1 MPQTQIACPRC
12 RQMIAA
18 NIEQLFDVT
27 HDLQAKQRLL
37 GGISNTARCPHCGYQ
52 GRLATPI
59 VYHDNEKELLLTF
72 FPPEL
77 AIPLNEQERIIGPL
91 IKQIMDRLPPEKRKG
106 YLLNPTPNL
115 TYESMIQ
122 TILGKDGITP
132 EMLKEQQE
140 RVVLVERL
148 IQASS
153 NDVRSEIIKQNLN
166 LFDEQFFALFSRL
179 AQSAA
184 ASGQEPVAKAMV
196 ELQKQLLEETEFGR
210 GLKESVGELEA
221 ASKSLQDAGQ
231 GLTREKLLELVIA
244 SPNDARLQA
253 YVSLARSGM
262 DYQFFQTL
270 TEKIDEASGDEK
282 TRLESMRG
290 KLLDLTNE
298 IDKQLEA
305 RYKEAQTFVES
316 LLAQENI
323 VKAVRDNLHRF
334 TQDAV
339 DIVNQLLRQASEKND
354 YTRMGKL
361 QKMVEVLRE
370 VSTPPEVAFIE
381 QLLDA
386 PDSASLE
393 NILKANKTLI
403 NDQFMEALIGLVAQ
417 VDAAAGQG
425 NTDAKALS
433 EKLSIIYKIALK
445 YSMKKNL
452 SYQLFSSE
460 GGTHG

>member
-18 NIEQLFDVT
+18 NVEQLFDVT
-27 HDLQAKQRLL
+27 QDPQAKQRLL
-37 GGISNTARCPHCGYQ
+37 GGISNMARCPHCGYQ

-77 AIPLNEQERIIGPL
+77 GLPLNEQEKIIGPL
-91 IKQIMDRLPPEKRKG
+91 IKQVMDRLPPEKRKG
-106 YLLNPTPNL
+106 YLLSPMPNL
-115 TYESMIQ
+115 TYESMVQ
-122 TILGKDGITP
+122 VILGKDGITP

-140 RVVLVERL
+140 RVSLIERL
-148 IQASS
+148 LQAST
-153 NDVRSEIIKQNLN
+153 NDVRSELIKQNIN

-184 ASGQEPVAKAMV
+184 ASVQEPVARAMV
-196 ELQKQLLEETEFGR
+196 DLQNQLLEETEYGR

-221 ASKSLQDAGQ
+221 ATKSLQDAGQ
-231 GLTREKLLELVIA
+231 GLTREMLLDLVIE
-244 SPNDARLQA
+244 SPNEARMRA
-253 YVSLARSGM
+253 FVSLARGGM
-262 DYQFFQTL
+262 DYQFFQIL
-270 TEKIDEASGDEK
+270 SDKIDKASGEEK
-282 TRLESMRG
+282 TKLESIRE

-298 IDKQLEA
+298 VDRQMET
-305 RYKEAQTFVES
+305 RYKQAQEFVES
-316 LLAQENI
+316 LLAQED
-323 VKAVRDNLHRF
+323 VVQAVQENLDRF

-339 DIVNQLLRQASEKND
+339 EIVNQLLRQASEKND

-370 VSTPPEVAFIE
+370 ASTPPEVAFIE

-386 PDSASLE
+386 PDDAALDKMLGDNSA
-393 NILKANKTLI
+393 LI

-417 VDAAAGQG
+417 VDQAAEQG
-425 NTDAKALS
+425 NPEAKALS
-433 EKLSIIYKIALK
+433 EKLSKVYKTALK
-445 YSMKKNL
+445 FSMKRNM
-452 SYQLFSSE
+452 
-460 GGTHG
+460 

>member
-12 RQMIAA
+12 RQMISA

-27 HDLQAKQRLL
+27 QDPQAKQRLL

-59 VYHDNEKELLLTF
+59 VYHDSDKELLLTY

-77 AIPLNEQERIIGPL
+77 SVPINEQEKIIGPL
-91 IKQIMDRLPPEKRKG
+91 LKQVMDRLPPEKRKG

-115 TYESMIQ
+115 TYESMVQ

-140 RVVLVERL
+140 RVSLIERL
-148 IQASS
+148 LQVTS
-153 NDVRSEIIKQNLN
+153 NDVRSELIKQNIN

-184 ASGQEPVAKAMV
+184 AGGQEPVARAMV
-196 ELQKQLLEETEFGR
+196 DIQKQLLEETEFGR

-221 ASKSLQDAGQ
+221 AQKSLQAAGQ
-231 GLTREKLLELVIA
+231 GLTREVLLELILE

-253 YVSLARSGM
+253 YVSLARGGL
-262 DYQFFQTL
+262 DYQFFQLL
-270 TEKIDEASGDEK
+270 TEKIEKASGDEK
-282 TRLESMRG
+282 VKFESIRE
-290 KLLDLTNE
+290 KLLDFTNE
-298 IDKQLEA
+298 IDRQLEA
-305 RYKEAQTFVES
+305 RYKQAQEFVES
-316 LLAQENI
+316 LLKQSDVA
-323 VKAVRDNLHRF
+323 KAVHDNLDRF

-339 DIVNQLLRQASEKND
+339 DIVNQMLRQASEKND
-354 YTRMGKL
+354 YERMGKL
-361 QKMVEVLRE
+361 QKLVEVLRA
-370 VSTPPEVAFIE
+370 VSSPPEVTFIE
-381 QLLDA
+381 QLLDV
-386 PDSASLE
+386 PDEASLE
-393 NILKANKTLI
+393 KMLDDNKALI

-425 NTDAKALS
+425 NPEAKALAQ
-433 EKLSIIYKIALK
+433 KLSTVYKFALK
-445 YSMKKNL
+445 YSMKKNIA
-452 SYQLFSSE
+452 
-460 GGTHG
+460 

>member
-18 NIEQLFDVT
+18 NVEQLFDVT
-27 HDLQAKQRLL
+27 QDPQAKQRLL
-37 GGISNTARCPHCGYQ
+37 GGISNMARCPHCGYQ

-77 AIPLNEQERIIGPL
+77 GLPLNEQEKIIGPL
-91 IKQIMDRLPPEKRKG
+91 IKQVMDRLPPEKRKG
-106 YLLNPTPNL
+106 YLLSPMPNL
-115 TYESMIQ
+115 TYESMVQ
-122 TILGKDGITP
+122 VILGKDGITP

-140 RVVLVERL
+140 RVSLIERL
-148 IQASS
+148 LQAST
-153 NDVRSEIIKQNLN
+153 NDVRSELIKQNIN

-184 ASGQEPVAKAMV
+184 ASGQEPVARAMV
-196 ELQKQLLEETEFGR
+196 DLQNQLLEETEYGR

-221 ASKSLQDAGQ
+221 ATKSLQDAGQ
-231 GLTREKLLELVIA
+231 GLTREKLLDLVIE
-244 SPNDARLQA
+244 SPNEARMRA
-253 YVSLARSGM
+253 FVSLARGGM
-262 DYQFFQTL
+262 DYQFFQIL
-270 TEKIDEASGDEK
+270 SDKIDKASGEEK
-282 TRLESMRG
+282 TKLESIRE

-298 IDKQLEA
+298 VDRQMET
-305 RYKEAQTFVES
+305 RYKQAQEFVES
-316 LLAQENI
+316 LLAQED
-323 VKAVRDNLHRF
+323 VVQAVQENLDRF

-339 DIVNQLLRQASEKND
+339 EIVNQLLRQASEKND

-370 VSTPPEVAFIE
+370 ASTPPEVAFIE

-386 PDSASLE
+386 PDDAALDKMLGDNSA
-393 NILKANKTLI
+393 LI

-417 VDAAAGQG
+417 VDQAAEQG
-425 NTDAKALS
+425 NPEAKALS
-433 EKLSIIYKIALK
+433 EKLSKVYKTALK
-445 YSMKKNL
+445 FSMKRNM
-452 SYQLFSSE
+452 
-460 GGTHG
+460 

>member
-18 NIEQLFDVT
+18 NVEQLFDVT
-27 HDLQAKQRLL
+27 QDPQAKQRLL
-37 GGISNTARCPHCGYQ
+37 GGISNMARCPHCGYQ

-77 AIPLNEQERIIGPL
+77 SLPLNEQEKIIGPL
-91 IKQIMDRLPPEKRKG
+91 IKQVMDRLPAEKRKG
-106 YLLNPTPNL
+106 YLLSPMPNL
-115 TYESMIQ
+115 TYESMVQ
-122 TILGKDGITP
+122 VILGKDGITP

-140 RVVLVERL
+140 RVSLIERL
-148 IQASS
+148 LQAST
-153 NDVRSEIIKQNLN
+153 NDVRSELIKQNIN

-184 ASGQEPVAKAMV
+184 ASGQEPVARAMV
-196 ELQKQLLEETEFGR
+196 DLQNQLLVETEYGR

-221 ASKSLQDAGQ
+221 ATKSLQDAGQ
-231 GLTREKLLELVIA
+231 GLTREKLLDLVID
-244 SPNDARLQA
+244 SPNDSRMRAF
-253 YVSLARSGM
+253 VSLARGGM
-262 DYQFFQTL
+262 DYQFFQIL
-270 TEKIDEASGDEK
+270 SDKIDKASGEEK
-282 TRLESMRG
+282 TKLESIRE

-298 IDKQLEA
+298 VDRQMEA
-305 RYKEAQTFVES
+305 RYKQAQEFVES
-316 LLAQENI
+316 LLAQED
-323 VKAVRDNLHRF
+323 VVQAVQENLDRF

-339 DIVNQLLRQASEKND
+339 EVVNQLLRQASEKND

-370 VSTPPEVAFIE
+370 ASTPPEVAFIE

-386 PDSASLE
+386 PDDAALDQMLGDNSA
-393 NILKANKTLI
+393 LI

-417 VDAAAGQG
+417 VDQASEQG
-425 NTDAKALS
+425 NPEAKALS
-433 EKLSIIYKIALK
+433 EKLSKVYKTALK
-445 YSMKKNL
+445 FSMKRNM
-452 SYQLFSSE
+452 
-460 GGTHG
+460 